1 MDDTPY
7 IDIRF
12 KPEAESTAILDEEL
26 ALLESMLPD
35 LIQAMIALEAAEA
48 E

>member
-1 MDDTPY
+1 MDDYPY

-12 KPEAESTAILDEEL
+12 KPEAEGAGILAEES

-35 LIQAMIALEAAEA
+35 LIHAMIELEAAEA
-48 E
+48 K